1 MSIGRAEVAR
11 VKTGVSKTGLISLKK
26 TQKKTTNSF
35 TRFLKSVEI
44 KKKKTME
51 EKMLAPKDETSKIK
65 SLTIYG
71 QSGGQNPPHATIRY
85 KLSIQFSSHSF
96 CLLFSLPSLSVV

>member
-11 VKTGVSKTGLISLKK
+11 VKTGVSKTVLISLKK

-44 KKKKTME
+44 EKKTME
-51 EKMLAPKDETSKIK
+51 EQMLAPKDETSKIK

-96 CLLFSLPSLSVV
+96 CLLFSLPSLSVL